1 VRRLRGEL
9 TLVIRFLV
17 GVPFSK
23 TTRGQFANALEKRA
37 GDASKTLQDV
47 DRFIEIVASRSGALL
62 QVYAILAAIY
72 AFAYEQAPT
81 PRSSLLLGALL
92 IQLVAI
98 SLLIPCLWISWA
110 RNPDVYANVQTELE
124 RSHTLL

>member
-1 VRRLRGEL
+1 
-9 TLVIRFLV
+9 
-17 GVPFSK
+17 
-23 TTRGQFANALEKRA
+23 
-37 GDASKTLQDV
+37 
-47 DRFIEIVASRSGALL
+47 
-62 QVYAILAAIY
+62 
-72 AFAYEQAPT
+72 
-81 PRSSLLLGALL
+81 LLLGALL